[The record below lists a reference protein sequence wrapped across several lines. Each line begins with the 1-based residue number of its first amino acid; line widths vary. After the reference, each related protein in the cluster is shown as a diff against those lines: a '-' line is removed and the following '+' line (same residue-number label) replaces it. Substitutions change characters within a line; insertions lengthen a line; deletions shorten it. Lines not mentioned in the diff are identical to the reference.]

1 MNISFNHLRTHL
13 KKPIPLNMDMFCVF
27 FWMITAPE
35 YITNTKPLETGGLNM
50 DIFCFFFWMITAS
63 EYITNTKPLETG
75 GLDND
80 IYLVPPIF
88 PCVYAYLPCC
98 FVLVPLYGTFLS
110 SVSQWFYQDFIVL
123 PVSHFRF
130 IWCKINT
137 VPPIS
142 PFLVWIYIQAPK
154 GIRTDLD

>member
-1 MNISFNHLRTHL
+1 
-13 KKPIPLNMDMFCVF
+13 MDIFCF

-50 DIFCFFFWMITAS
+50 DIFCFFWMITAS

-88 PCVYAYLPCC
+88 PCVYA
-98 FVLVPLYGTFLS
+98 
-110 SVSQWFYQDFIVL
+110 
-123 PVSHFRF
+123 
-130 IWCKINT
+130 
-137 VPPIS
+137 
-142 PFLVWIYIQAPK
+142 
-154 GIRTDLD
+154 